1 MPLAYS
7 NTYIRKKNK
16 GFLTKA
22 KSSLPLTLLLDDKTF
37 LKKLQEFT
45 DNQSLTNSSNFSKS
59 YLYMTLSIISLSSL
73 SLTLLRIR
81 DFYHSLFSTR
91 FFVLFC

>member
-7 NTYIRKKNK
+7 NTNIRKKNK

-37 LKKLQEFT
+37 LKKLQDFT

>member
-7 NTYIRKKNK
+7 NINSTKKR

-22 KSSLPLTLLLDDKTF
+22 KPSLPLTLLLGDKTL
-37 LKKLQEFT
+37 LKKLQDFT
-45 DNQSLTNSSNFSKS
+45 DNQSLTNSPNFSIS
-59 YLYMTLSIISLSSL
+59 YVYITLSTISLSRL

-81 DFYHSLFSTR
+81 DLYHSLSSTR
-91 FFVLFC
+91 LFVLFC